1 MRLRGSW
8 LGCRLATW
16 VPSPVCLAPW
26 LNAQPN
32 LVGHS
37 ITWRAWLSSRREK
50 PAWSVRPSA
59 GCARSARVEQEQ
71 GGRAEQEDD
80 PEEREHQQRAHD
92 GYAQFQVS
100 RHARSAGPGALP
112 TVGADRRPRSW
123 GRDRLA
129 PQAVRLSSGHERDGR
144 RDHWRNTF
152 ESWNGEALPNLRPA
166 AEW

>member
-16 VPSPVCLAPW
+16 VPTPVW
-26 LNAQPN
+26 SGT
-32 LVGHS
+32 LVERSTKLDWSFKHMQ
-37 ITWRAWLSSRREK
+37 AWLSSRREK
-50 PAWSVRPSA
+50 PAWSVRPNHRVRAVGAPNFRYPGMLA
-59 GCARSARVEQEQ
+59 GT
-71 GGRAEQEDD
+71 
-80 PEEREHQQRAHD
+80 P
-92 GYAQFQVS
+92 
-100 RHARSAGPGALP
+100 GPGALP

-129 PQAVRLSSGHERDGR
+129 PQAVRLSSGQERDDR